1 LLLQVL
7 LYSGVWR
14 RQADLYV
21 AGDRHGSIR
30 RFCSIR
36 MADSGYS
43 HGSAGRKV
51 RGRCVGSR
59 RRDHTDRCAASGDAI
74 HAPDH
79 RHVLAVRDSCGECG
93 EFPSRTAAFAGA
105 TVMVTALGVGGGSGG
120 GPKKLGGTAEP
131 TAAQPH
137 RYAAIPSRRQTDSSG
152 PKSARRIFSM
162 TVEIVL
168 VIFYL

>member
-1 LLLQVL
+1 MITPTDALPPVMPFTLQITVM
-7 LYSGVWR
+7 SSPF
-14 RQADLYV
+14 ATV
-21 AGDRHGSIR
+21 AVN
-30 RFCSIR
+30 
-36 MADSGYS
+36 A
-43 HGSAGRKV
+43 
-51 RGRCVGSR
+51 
-59 RRDHTDRCAASGDAI
+59 
-74 HAPDH
+74 
-79 RHVLAVRDSCGECG
+79 G

-137 RYAAIPSRRQTDSSG
+137 RYAAIPCRRQTDSSG

-168 VIFYL
+168 VIFLSVNARPPDRGTRGYRFHYRPSSWRGGVTDPRDVTSYCEFPCSTCSSASPSSPC